1 MTLRLQVRQPRCIR
15 CHVPVDSLLAADIG
29 GHRWK
34 ASNRVR
40 YYHLHRVFF
49 RSMRR
54 QCSIVMPTQIRLG
67 RGVRVSTVESNE
79 HL

>member
-1 MTLRLQVRQPRCIR
+1 MTLRLQVWQPRCIR
-15 CHVPVDSLLAADIG
+15 RHVPVDSLLAAHIG

-40 YYHLHRVFF
+40 YHHLYRVFF

-54 QCSIVMPTQIRLG
+54 QCSIVMSHTDTAWTGCTFIYR
-67 RGVRVSTVESNE
+67 
-79 HL
+79 